1 MGSVKQA
8 AEAVC
13 LYGGEPKPRTNQI
26 TRHLQTDG
34 MLPTSAGRRI
44 EHLGP
49 THLATLILAVSTAP
63 QPADA
68 TRSALTWG
76 RMTPNGAAIDWNR
89 PADQRPLALIEAL
102 TVCIGYVWKEA
113 GRGPMTNIV
122 VLSSFEIAT
131 NRPHALV
138 TLNGECNDYLP
149 VGGDK
154 EFSGFQ
160 RVIRISGTTLRRI
173 AMALYEPHY
182 GTMLALQPGSQRN
195 PYRDPADILSAPLPR

>member
-8 AEAVC
+8 VEAIC
-13 LYGGEPKPRTNQI
+13 LYGGEPRPRTGQVA
-26 TRHLQTDG
+26 RHLQTDG
-34 MLPTSAGRRI
+34 MVPTSAGRRI

-49 THLATLILAVSTAP
+49 THLATLILAVATAP

-76 RMTPNGAAIDWNR
+76 RMTPNGVAIDWNQ
-89 PADQRPLALIEAL
+89 PAEQRPVVLIQAL
-102 TVCIGYVWKEA
+102 TGCIDMVWKEA

-122 VLSSFEIAT
+122 VQSSFEFAT

-138 TLNGECNDYLP
+138 TLNGETNDYLP

-154 EFSGFQ
+154 EFPGFQ
-160 RVIRISGTTLRRI
+160 RVIRVSGATLRRI
-173 AMALYEPHY
+173 AMAVYEPHY
-182 GTMLALQPGSQRN
+182 NAILALQSGSQRD
-195 PYRDPADILSAPLPR
+195 PYRDPADLLSASPVR